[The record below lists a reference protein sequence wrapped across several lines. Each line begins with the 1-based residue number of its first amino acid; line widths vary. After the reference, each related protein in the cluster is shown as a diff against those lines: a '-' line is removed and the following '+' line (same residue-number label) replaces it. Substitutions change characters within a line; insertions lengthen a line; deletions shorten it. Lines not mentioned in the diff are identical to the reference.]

1 MRKITCVVVDDEPL
15 AVKLIENYIGRTPML
30 EHVASFT
37 DAIAAVQQLGSLK
50 PDLLF
55 LDIQMP
61 DMDGMSLARM
71 VPAETK
77 TVFTTAFKEY
87 ALDSY
92 DVSALDFL
100 VKPIRYDKFL
110 RAVQKAVEWFDKQS
124 IPEEPRIQVAQAD
137 PNSKDEIFIR
147 NDGVLQRISLDRI
160 ILVEGMKDYVRLHI
174 EGERFPITT
183 HLTMKSVEET
193 LPTGRFMRVSRSY
206 IVSLR
211 HIRSVDRNMCVYI
224 GDTMVKVTD
233 MYRSDFEA
241 FLRSNTLGK

>member
-1 MRKITCVVVDDEPL
+1 MRKIRCAVVDDEPL
-15 AVKLIENYIGRTPML
+15 AVKLIENFIGRTPML
-30 EHVASFT
+30 EYVASFT
-37 DAIAAVQQLGSLK
+37 DSITAIQQLGAIK

-61 DMDGMSLARM
+61 DMDGLSLARM
-71 VPAETK
+71 VPADTK
-77 TVFTTAFKEY
+77 IVFTTAFKEY

-92 DVSALDFL
+92 DVAALDFL

-110 RAVQKAVEWFDKQS
+110 RAAQKGVEWFEMQEAKDVTEKSPSMPEQS
-124 IPEEPRIQVAQAD
+124 
-137 PNSKDEIFIR
+137 SKDEIFIR
-147 NDGVLQRISLDRI
+147 NEGVLQRISLDRI

-183 HLTMKSVEET
+183 HLTMKSVEDT
-193 LPTGRFMRVSRSY
+193 LPAGRFMRVSRSY

-211 HIRSVDRNMCVYI
+211 HIRSVDRNMCIYI
-224 GDTMVKVTD
+224 ADTMVKVTD
-233 MYRSDFEA
+233 MYRPDFED